1 MENVLFYKNPAKHFE
16 EAFPIGNGH
25 LGATVYFNPI
35 NDRISLNH
43 DTLWTGTGKKNI
55 PPENAPSVY
64 KKVRELVLDGK
75 VHEAQNALADG
86 FLSTNSEKYMPLGN
100 LELEF
105 SHNDYNNYE
114 RQLNFEN
121 GIAQSKYSCDG
132 AEFKRE
138 AFASYIDSIIAFYI
152 EADEALLN
160 FSLKFSTGLKLE
172 NQIFEKNVL
181 SINGFAPPDGMA
193 FDKKT
198 EVYDYSMGNGMGFYS
213 AAKVDTDGA
222 ISFENNRV
230 TVKNAH
236 KAVIYISCE
245 TDFYNIKNGETCDN
259 RKKVIDTVYSLT
271 LADYVAIKQRHT
283 KDFENLYN
291 RVNLTLSNISEKR
304 DTYERLK
311 NFDGSDLGLYE
322 LLFGFGRY
330 LAISASREGSEAT
343 NLQGIW
349 NEKILPPWNSNYTLN
364 INTEMNYW
372 PMLNT
377 NLEECFGP
385 YISFVEK
392 LRESGKITAKNYYG
406 ARGFTAHH
414 NADIWGLT
422 NPVGIK
428 NGVSAV
434 RYSFWTMSTGWFASH
449 LYELYEYTLDI
460 DKLKQVFPII
470 YDAVL
475 FYTDTLYKDENG
487 MYMVSPTTS
496 PENDYLYEQK
506 TAYLT
511 KSAAMSQE
519 ILKDL
524 FIRFIRAAEI
534 LNVKDELVAK
544 AKEILPK
551 ILPVSINDD
560 ETITEWS
567 GGEKETDIHHRH
579 VSHLYGLF
587 PGNTITVDNTPDLA
601 NACRETLIKRGDV
614 GTGWS
619 LAWKVSLWAYLK
631 DGDHALDILKRQL
644 YLVEPTD
651 HINYTDMGGTFPNL
665 MDAHP
670 PFQIDGNFG
679 STAAICNMLMQS
691 EIGKIELLPALPSAW
706 KTGRLSGVVAKGNVK
721 IDIEWENN
729 RLVSVALLSP
739 VSQEIVLKANGKE
752 LTVALKSNEI
762 KTISYEV

>member
-1 MENVLFYKNPAKHFE
+1 MENVLFYKNPAKRFE

-75 VHEAQNALADG
+75 VHEAQNALAEG
-86 FLSTNSEKYMPLGN
+86 FLSTDCEKYMPLGN

-121 GIAQSKYSCDG
+121 GIAQSKYSCG
-132 AEFKRE
+132 GVNFSRE
-138 AFASYIDSIIAFYI
+138 AFVSYIDNVIALYI
-152 EADEALLN
+152 EADDKKLD
-160 FSLKFSTGLKLE
+160 FSFNLFTKLKLD
-172 NQIFEKNVL
+172 NTSFDKNVL
-181 SINGFAPPDGMA
+181 TINGFAPPCGMDV
-193 FDKKT
+193 DKKT
-198 EVYDYSMGNGMGFYS
+198 EIYDYSKGNGMGFY
-213 AAKVDTDGA
+213 AAVKVNTDGDV
-222 ISFENNRV
+222 SFENGRV
-230 TVKNAH
+230 TVNNAS

-245 TDFYNIKNGETCDN
+245 TDFYNITRGENTDN
-259 RKKVIDTVYSLT
+259 LKKAINTVASLT
-271 LADYVAIKQRHT
+271 FKDFEIIKQRHI
-283 KDFENLYN
+283 KDFSSLYN
-291 RVNLTLSNISEKR
+291 RVSLTLSSPQEKR

-311 NFDGSDLGLYE
+311 NFDGSDLGLFE

-349 NEKILPPWNSNYTLN
+349 NEKMLPPWNVNYTLN

-385 YISFVEK
+385 YISFIEK

-422 NPVGIK
+422 NPVGI
-428 NGVSAV
+428 NVGAPAV
-434 RYSFWTMSTGWFASH
+434 RYTFWTMSTGWFASH

-460 DKLKQVFPII
+460 EKLKQVFPII

-487 MYMVSPTTS
+487 KYMVSPTTS
-496 PENDYLYEQK
+496 PENEYLYEQK
-506 TAYLT
+506 SAYLT

-524 FIRFIRAAEI
+524 FIRFIKASEI
-534 LNVKDELVAK
+534 LDVDDELVQK
-544 AKEILPK
+544 AKEILPE
-551 ILPVSINDD
+551 ILPVSINND
-560 ETITEWS
+560 ETITEWN
-567 GGEKETDIHHRH
+567 GGEKEIDIHHRH

-587 PGNTITVDNTPDLA
+587 PGNTITVDNTPELA
-601 NACRETLIKRGDV
+601 NACRETLVKRGDV

-619 LAWKVSLWAYLK
+619 LAWKVSLWAHLK

-651 HINYTDMGGTFPNL
+651 HIDYTDMGGTFPNL

-691 EIGKIELLPALPSAW
+691 EIGKIQLLPALPSAW
-706 KTGRLSGVVAKGNVK
+706 KNGRLSGVVAKGNVK
-721 IDIEWENN
+721 LDFEWKNN
-729 RLVSVALLSP
+729 KLVSVVLLSP
-739 VSQEIVLKANGKE
+739 ISQEIILKANGRE
-752 LTVALKSNEI
+752 LAVTLKSNEI
-762 KTISYEV
+762 KTISYEA